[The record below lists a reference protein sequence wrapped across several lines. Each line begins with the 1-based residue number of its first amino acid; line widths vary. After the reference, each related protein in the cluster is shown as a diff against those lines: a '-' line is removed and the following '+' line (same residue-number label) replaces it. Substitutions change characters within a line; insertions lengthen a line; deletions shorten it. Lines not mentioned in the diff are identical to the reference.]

1 MQKII
6 LLTGGG
12 DLPTE
17 VIKTLKKKKITFY
30 CIAFKNNPISK
41 EILKYENNIINFG
54 NVVTELK
61 KLKLLGFHYVLMI
74 GNLQRPNFGEIK
86 PDINAISLIPQLTR
100 ILLRGGD
107 NNLLNFVSNQLKKFG
122 FKLLDLKKLIP
133 ELFLGKGNQ
142 TKIKFLNKKKQ
153 DIKKGKLILNSL
165 SKFDVGQSIIIQNG
179 TVIGIEAAQGTDE
192 LIKNAGLL
200 LTKGQEG
207 TLIKIAKLKQNL
219 RVDLPTIG
227 LETLKN
233 CKKNNVNG
241 IAYSAN
247 KTIFIKKQKIID
259 YCNKHKIFLFGI

>member
-30 CIAFKNNPISK
+30 SIAFKNNPISK

-86 PDINAISLIPQLTR
+86 PDINAISLIPELTR

-107 NNLLNFVSNQLKKFG
+107 NNLLNF
-122 FKLLDLKKLIP
+122 I
-133 ELFLGKGNQ
+133 
-142 TKIKFLNKKKQ
+142 
-153 DIKKGKLILNSL
+153 
-165 SKFDVGQSIIIQNG
+165 
-179 TVIGIEAAQGTDE
+179 VI
-192 LIKNAGLL
+192 N
-200 LTKGQEG
+200 
-207 TLIKIAKLKQNL
+207 
-219 RVDLPTIG
+219 
-227 LETLKN
+227 
-233 CKKNNVNG
+233 
-241 IAYSAN
+241 
-247 KTIFIKKQKIID
+247 
-259 YCNKHKIFLFGI
+259 